1 LLRGLPSRAT
11 EDDVRAFFKG
21 EVDIVGVKF
30 AEDRDGRIEAAVR
43 LGSAEDTKK
52 AAGFH
57 RQNMGH
63 KEVEVR
69 MAGGRGDD
77 DRGGDRDRDRD
88 R

>member
-1 LLRGLPSRAT
+1 MRGLPSRAT
-11 EDDVRAFFKG
+11 EDDVRAFFRG

-30 AEDRDGRIEAAVR
+30 ADRDGRMEATVQ

-63 KEVEVR
+63 REVEVR
-69 MAGGRGDD
+69 MGGGKGDD
-77 DRGGDRDRDRD
+77 DRRGDRDRDR
-88 R
+88 